1 MKFLVLAVLAIGV
14 NAGDYGY
21 GSLYVPK
28 TYGQTYDVKSDFYN
42 DYTNAFDARHVP
54 ALYVPRAYS
63 LEKSGY
69 APAAVYA
76 NNANGYAIRSYGHGY
91 APKTYGQT
99 FDVKSDFYNDYSNA
113 FNARHVPALMVP
125 KVYAAEKSGYVV
137 PAVLSNAAP
146 AALSYGS
153 GDLAYGKPVYGYGNK
168 YAFNYEGDHVPNV
181 VSGNY
186 GDHGYVA
193 NLNHGYAPGYALKH
207 GY

>member
-42 DYTNAFDARHVP
+42 DYSNAFDARHVP
-54 ALYVPRAYS
+54 ALYVPKAYA

-99 FDVKSDFYNDYSNA
+99 YDVKSDFYNDYTNA
-113 FNARHVPALMVP
+113 FDARHVPAMYVP
-125 KVYAAEKSGYVV
+125 KVYALEKSGYAA
-137 PAVLSNAAP
+137 PAVYANAAYGYAAPAVSADAAYGYAAP
-146 AALSYGS
+146 AAYGYAAPA
-153 GDLAYGKPVYGYGNK
+153 AYG
-168 YAFNYEGDHVPNV
+168 
-181 VSGNY
+181 
-186 GDHGYVA
+186 
-193 NLNHGYAPGYALKH
+193 
-207 GY
+207 